1 MGYYNR
7 KAKHDVDELEIEDDE
22 RERTPVAGEAVDE
35 MVDEMVDPSLTAED
49 FATFLESFCNDA
61 LTSDAPVETLQ

>member
-35 MVDEMVDPSLTAED
+35 MVDPSLIAED